1 MLKFCRD
8 LFDSYWENGVPLTR
22 ERGMRVLELRK
33 KYYQERKNNE

>member
-1 MLKFCRD
+1 MLRFCRD
-8 LFDSYWENGVPLTR
+8 LFDFYWENGVPLTR